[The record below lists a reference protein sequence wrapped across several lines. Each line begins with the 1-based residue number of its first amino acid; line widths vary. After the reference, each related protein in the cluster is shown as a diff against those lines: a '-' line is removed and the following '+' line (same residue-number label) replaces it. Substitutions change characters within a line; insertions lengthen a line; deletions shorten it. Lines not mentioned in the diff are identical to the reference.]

1 MRNVSTNGERVYT
14 LDGKEAYRIYS
25 KHLGI
30 SRILQSFEVVLWTVF
45 TRSCLEYGL
54 LLLSL
59 DNDGL
64 LCLCMGNN
72 DVFETSE
79 YLTHS
84 VQEWSQ
90 FLLEGKSLSIV
101 SKMMAYAGE
110 VHKL

>member
-1 MRNVSTNGERVYT
+1 
-14 LDGKEAYRIYS
+14 
-25 KHLGI
+25 
-30 SRILQSFEVVLWTVF
+30 
-45 TRSCLEYGL
+45 
-54 LLLSL
+54 
-59 DNDGL
+59 
-64 LCLCMGNN
+64 MGNN